1 MHDIL
6 YYTYGW
12 MIRYNM
18 NMRMTLCHAIG
29 RHKWRGAVA
38 NGWRGRETAVTAGQR
53 WRQFVSK
60 QSSVKCHLLSQ
71 LSHQGSCQP
80 TQAVARLP
88 WCPRFHPCSTLPTLC
103 NSMRP
108 RAHPGLNMFVVT
120 EKGKMAGLALS
131 GGTLLSVLQGKRVYQ
146 PIWQIIAVQTPSPGS
161 NTSNQLLVSDGK
173 QTFI

>member
-1 MHDIL
+1 
-6 YYTYGW
+6 
-12 MIRYNM
+12 
-18 NMRMTLCHAIG
+18 MTLCLAIG

-60 QSSVKCHLLSQ
+60 QSSVKCHLFSQ
-71 LSHQGSCQP
+71 LSHQAAPSPPKQSQGCPGARGSTSQHC
-80 TQAVARLP
+80 AIACDP
-88 WCPRFHPCSTLPTLC
+88 WRNL
-103 NSMRP
+103 
-108 RAHPGLNMFVVT
+108 GLNMFVVT

-173 QTFI
+173 QTFIVVY